1 MTATIDPLSAPAAP
15 PDGQRVTQPG
25 PGSNLGQHS
34 PAGAGQHD
42 VASLVESHSIDWI
55 PDAERTGRVRNLGPI
70 WFVGNINLTAMSTGT
85 AAILFGAGLFWTI
98 VATVIGSI
106 FGTFFMAF
114 HSAQGPQLGLPQL
127 VQSRPQFG
135 YLGAAVTVWIFALVN
150 YIAFNT
156 SDAILSGA
164 AMHSVFGIDSS
175 LGFVIA
181 AAGAGAVALLGYKW
195 IHRFNKVLT
204 VPLILVMV
212 LLTVAAFSNTGLALD
227 AFAPGPFELGSFM
240 TVFVIMA
247 GFQLGWAP
255 YVSDYSRY
263 LPSSSSVRGTF
274 WWTYLPS
281 LISGVWVFILGAV
294 MSAAMPGADPITA
307 FRDAADNLFPGY
319 GLIVMIALLLGAL
332 SIMSLNQYGGS
343 LTMISIRDSFKP
355 IVPTRRIRVV
365 TILAMSVIA
374 WSIATFVG
382 VDRFDMF
389 YGNTLIFLAYLFT
402 PWTAINLA
410 DYFFVR
416 KGLYVIGEIFNPR
429 GIYGRWGWRGQTAY
443 AIGIVA
449 MIPFMV
455 TDPFT
460 GFGAAALGGVDYSLF
475 IGLAVSGIAYLLLAR
490 TLDLTAE
497 RRLVAK
503 EGVLDR
509 HGLTPDEIAPDG
521 AASAADTAD
530 QSAAAHCRPAE

>member
-1 MTATIDPLSAPAAP
+1 MSERRSGVEVRSIDYVPLS
-15 PDGQRVTQPG
+15 
-25 PGSNLGQHS
+25 
-34 PAGAGQHD
+34 
-42 VASLVESHSIDWI
+42 
-55 PDAERTGRVRNLGPI
+55 ERHGKLWHLGPL
-70 WFVGNINLTAMSTGT
+70 WFMGNAQIATLAVGVVGVEAGGNLFWSL
-85 AAILFGAGLFWTI
+85 AAILTGVLT
-98 VATVIGSI
+98 
-106 FGTFFMAF
+106 GTFFMAF

-135 YLGAAVTVWIFALVN
+135 YLGAAVTVWIFALIN

-164 AMHSVFGIDSS
+164 AMHSVFGIDST

-181 AAGAGAVALLGYKW
+181 AAGAAAIALLGYKW

-204 VPLILVMV
+204 VPLVLVMV
-212 LLTVAAFSNTGLALD
+212 LLTVAAFSNTGLAPG
-227 AFAPGPFELGSFM
+227 AFAPGPFDLASFM

-263 LPSSSSVRGTF
+263 LLASSSVRSTF

-281 LISGVWVFILGAV
+281 LFSGIWVFILGAV
-294 MSAAMPGADPITA
+294 MSAALPCADPITA
-307 FRDAADNLFPGY
+307 FRDAADNLVPGC
-319 GLIVMIALLLGAL
+319 GLIVMVALLLGAL

-355 IVPTRRIRVV
+355 ITPTRRIRVV

-374 WSIATFVG
+374 WAIATFVG

-443 AIGIVA
+443 AIGILA

-460 GFGAAALGGVDYSLF
+460 GFGAEALGGVDYSLF
-475 IGLAVSGIAYLLLAR
+475 IGLAVSGIVYLLLAR

-503 EGVLDR
+503 EGVLDL
-509 HGLTPDEIAPDG
+509 HGLAPAITTDTPSDAG
-521 AASAADTAD
+521 AEET
-530 QSAAAHCRPAE
+530 PAETHDRPGHAAKRNSLSWN